1 MEPSRMK
8 RSLAVSLAVILTILA
23 ALWAFVAA
31 SLVMVFDLKFE
42 PFGIQVTPLG
52 ALVGLVVC
60 AAGAAW
66 FARVARR
73 GGSTPSS

>member
-1 MEPSRMK
+1 MK
-8 RSLAVSLAVILTILA
+8 RSLAVTLAVILAILA
-23 ALWAFVAA
+23 ALWAFAA
-31 SLVMVFDLKFE
+31 TSLVIVLDSKFE

-73 GGSTPSS
+73 GGSSPSP